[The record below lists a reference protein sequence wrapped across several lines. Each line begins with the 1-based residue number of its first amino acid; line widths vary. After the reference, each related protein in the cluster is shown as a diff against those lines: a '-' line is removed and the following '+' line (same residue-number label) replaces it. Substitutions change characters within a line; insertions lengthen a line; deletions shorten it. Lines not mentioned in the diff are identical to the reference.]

1 MFLFWSASAL
11 YICVGNGA
19 RGLRNGVEGKI
30 TRGISLTGRGVDEF
44 LETLFQI
51 LHLLAH
57 LLNQHLELDRNIA
70 GLGHY

>member
-19 RGLRNGVEGKI
+19 RGLRSGVEEKK
-30 TRGISLTGRGVDEF
+30 TRRISLTGQGVDVF
-44 LETLFQI
+44 FAMLFQI

-57 LLNQHLELDRNIA
+57 LLNQHLELD
-70 GLGHY
+70 

>member
-19 RGLRNGVEGKI
+19 RGLRSGIEGKI
-30 TRGISLTGRGVDEF
+30 IRGISLVWQGVNEF
-44 LETLFQI
+44 FETLFQI

-57 LLNQHLELDRNIA
+57 LLNQHLELD
-70 GLGHY
+70 